1 MIERASEK
9 EENEKKRKQE
19 MEEKREKIAQ
29 FLASGNI

>member
-9 EENEKKRKQE
+9 EENEEKRKQE